1 MASAIVLEFHA
12 SHLAVVVLLGLGA
25 ILVLPLARMPLL
37 KLYWQHG
44 TSVLP
49 SCVVIWPICTGMVPD
64 LLFWAVLVLWPIWD
78 HRSIQQ
84 RQLCKHQFFLASHQ
98 LAGSKMVL
106 SRDHVVQKRWSC
118 EVVGSHHCLFDI
130 SRPVVYLPS
139 SMPANIPLLKVV
151 LATGTSVFPSCAC
164 HLSRLGP
171 HLYSKCGCTRLTTL
185 AQLPGGCE
193 TLAFKQC
200 HETLWSEK
208 KIVFKWRSLIFGW
221 HSGFACFTIQCPQR
235 YRCSLLRSFADWTS
249 GTRLPVCIQ
258 SAILCA
264 KVQCVVP
271 RWCFPCFPWRVQ
283 LGEVPWPH
291 LTCPITT
298 AIAWS
303 PDGISIHWSGRIQK
317 RRQRCRRRLLKSAP
331 SQCEWVCAWACA
343 FARLLLHSS
352 PLLGWSLGVPLHQ
365 LLGEQFLVIVA
376 QMMDHVLMWTRKF
389 SSQKIVRFGFLLVCT
404 SLVKCQHM

>member
-1 MASAIVLEFHA
+1 MEWSVGKGAPWGLVLVA
-12 SHLAVVVLLGLGA
+12 NPVLLGLGA

-151 LATGTSVFPSCAC
+151 LATWHKCFSKLCLSSVPFGPTSLQQVRLHKINNFGTATKVDI
-164 HLSRLGP
+164 
-171 HLYSKCGCTRLTTL
+171 TRWLRNTCFQAVPWNALIRKENCFQMT
-185 AQLPGGCE
+185 QFNIWV
-193 TLAFKQC
+193 AFELRML
-200 HETLWSEK
+200 H
-208 KIVFKWRSLIFGW
+208 
-221 HSGFACFTIQCPQR
+221 HSMSP
-235 YRCSLLRSFADWTS
+235 
-249 GTRLPVCIQ
+249 
-258 SAILCA
+258 
-264 KVQCVVP
+264 
-271 RWCFPCFPWRVQ
+271 
-283 LGEVPWPH
+283 EVP
-291 LTCPITT
+291 L
-298 AIAWS
+298 
-303 PDGISIHWSGRIQK
+303 
-317 RRQRCRRRLLKSAP
+317 
-331 SQCEWVCAWACA
+331 
-343 FARLLLHSS
+343 
-352 PLLGWSLGVPLHQ
+352 
-365 LLGEQFLVIVA
+365 QFVK
-376 QMMDHVLMWTRKF
+376 VLRWLD
-389 SSQKIVRFGFLLVCT
+389 QWY
-404 SLVKCQHM
+404 